1 MDKEIV
7 KMYSE
12 NDNIDICMEECGELI
27 HALSK
32 YKRSK
37 GYGYLTKTTQ
47 KEAYTNLVQAVAD
60 AINAIESVSYKMGLN
75 KYDIGFEI
83 AKADAKARRNLYG
96 ETEEENEDTLA
107 SVKRYWFK
115 KALKKDEEKQEEIA
129 KNEFH
134 SEKYTMKSEKH
145 PEKQA
150 KNEFHSEKCSIKNNN
165 VYPET
170 YWIDKNN
177 HDAVNH
183 PSHYCTGGIECIDV
197 IKATSQGMDG
207 IEAFCHGN
215 AMKYLFRWKQK
226 NGMEDLKKARWYIDK
241 LIEIQENSVNKNKE

>member
-12 NDNIDICMEECGELI
+12 NNNIDICIEECGELI

-60 AINAIESVSYKMGLN
+60 VLNAIESVSHKIGLN
-75 KYDIGFEI
+75 KYDIVFEV

-96 ETEEENEDTLA
+96 ETEEKNEDTLA

-134 SEKYTMKSEKH
+134 SEKCTMKSEKH

-150 KNEFHSEKCSIKNNN
+150 KNEFYQEKCVIKNNN
-165 VYPET
+165 AYPET
-170 YWIDKNN
+170 YWIDENN

-183 PSHYCTGGIECIDV
+183 PSHYCIGSIECIDV
-197 IKATSQGMDG
+197 IEATSQDMNG

-215 AMKYLFRWKQK
+215 AMKYLFRWKKK
-226 NGMEDLKKARWYIDK
+226 NGVEDLKKAKWYLDK
-241 LIEIQENSVNKNKE
+241 LIKTEEGNDNGK

>member
-12 NDNIDICMEECGELI
+12 NDNIDICIEECGELI

-75 KYDIGFEI
+75 KYDIGFEV
-83 AKADAKARRNLYG
+83 AKADAKAHRNLHG
-96 ETEEENEDTLA
+96 ETEEETEEENEDTLA

-115 KALKKDEEKQEEIA
+115 KALKKDEEKQEEIT

-134 SEKYTMKSEKH
+134 SEKCTMKSEKH
-145 PEKQA
+145 PEKQGE
-150 KNEFHSEKCSIKNNN
+150 NEFHSEKCTIKS
-165 VYPET
+165 
-170 YWIDKNN
+170 K

-183 PSHYCTGGIECIDV
+183 PSHYCVGGIECIDV
-197 IKATSQGMDG
+197 IKATTKGMNAFD
-207 IEAFCHGN
+207 AFCQGN
-215 AMKYLFRWKQK
+215 AMKYLFRWQYK
-226 NGMEDLKKARWYIDK
+226 NGVEDLKKAKWYIDK
-241 LIEIQENSVNKNKE
+241 LIEGFEK